1 MCTIRQRTGCV
12 ALVLAIA
19 LACSQPENVERS
31 GPPNIVFIVADD
43 LGQVDTQPYG
53 ASYYETPNLNRL
65 SREGMRFTSA
75 YANPNCAPT
84 RAALLTGRYSPRT
97 GIYTVGSG
105 ARGLEKHRK
114 MIPVENETNLKTSEI
129 TFAEALKDAGYV
141 TAHMGKWHM
150 GTGEFAPTEQGFD
163 INVGGNASGSPRG
176 GYFSPFENSDL
187 LDGPEGEHLTDRLSA
202 EAVRFIADNHDK
214 PFLLYLAYY
223 SVHSPIQAKEELV
236 AKYEK
241 KHRRFGGERS
251 PKYAAM
257 IETLDTGVGK
267 VLDMIEQL
275 ELVNN
280 TVVIFY
286 SDNGGVG
293 GYSREG
299 IETNLEVTDNAPLR
313 GGKGM
318 LYEGGV
324 RVPLIV
330 RYPPEVPQGLS
341 SDALIACVDLF
352 PTILEM
358 AGLAPEAD
366 QTIDGMSF
374 YELLRLGGRVQE
386 TRPPVYWH
394 FPGYLEGKRDVGA
407 WRTTPAGAIRVGN
420 HKLIEF
426 FETGE
431 VELYNI
437 ELDIGEKNNI
447 ATVQPETAQ
456 ELRDMLKQWR
466 EKVNAPMPEPKR

>member
-1 MCTIRQRTGCV
+1 MSPIRQRTACAALLLTV
-12 ALVLAIA
+12 ALG
-19 LACSQPENVERS
+19 CSQQQKAERS
-31 GPPNIVFIVADD
+31 GPPNIVLIVADD
-43 LGQVDTQPYG
+43 LGLIDTQTYG
-53 ASYYETPNLNRL
+53 SRYYETPNLTRL
-65 SREGMRFTSA
+65 AREGMRFTSA

-105 ARGLEKHRK
+105 ARGLEQYRK
-114 MIPVENETNLKTSEI
+114 MIPVENETNLKTSET
-129 TFAEALKDAGYV
+129 TFAEALKGAGYV
-141 TAHMGKWHM
+141 TVHMGKWHM

-163 INVGGNASGSPRG
+163 INVGGNESGSPRG
-176 GYFSPFENSDL
+176 GYFSPFENPQL

-236 AKYEK
+236 AKY
-241 KHRRFGGERS
+241 RRKPAYGGQANPE
-251 PKYAAM
+251 YAAM
-257 IETLDTGVGK
+257 VETLDTGIGK
-267 VLDMIEQL
+267 VLDMIDQL
-275 ELVNN
+275 DLANQ

-299 IETNLEVTDNAPLR
+299 IEVNLEVTDNAPLR

-330 RYPPEVPQGLS
+330 RYPPQIPQGLQ
-341 SDALIACVDLF
+341 SDAPIACVDFF
-352 PTILEM
+352 PTILEI
-358 AGLAPEAD
+358 AGLDPHAGE
-366 QTIDGMSF
+366 TIDGTSF
-374 YELLRLGGRVQE
+374 YQLVRLAARVPE
-386 TRPPVYWH
+386 PRPPVYWH
-394 FPGYLEGKRDVGA
+394 FPGYLQGNQDVGA

-431 VELYNI
+431 VELYN
-437 ELDIGEKNNI
+437 LQQDLGEQNNL
-447 ATVQPETAQ
+447 ATLQPERAQ
-456 ELRDMLKQWR
+456 ELHAMLKQWR
-466 EKVNAPMPEPKR
+466 QDTGAPMPEPKP